1 MIEASK
7 EREAMEATKSKQ
19 ASPPGEQQG
28 NGDATA
34 SAVGESEAGQIKDP
48 RDEEIREL
56 KDRVLRLAAEMDN
69 TRKRLER
76 EKSDGISFA
85 NECLLRE
92 LLPVVDNLERAVGHA
107 EKETDCQSLLSGVRM
122 TMKAFLDVLAKFGC
136 APFESAGKVFDPNY
150 HEAILQR
157 EDPEKPGKTVLEEY
171 QKGYTLH
178 DRLLRPALVVVSGGG
193 NQQGEG

>member
-7 EREAMEATKSKQ
+7 EREAMEKTEMRQ
-19 ASPPGEQQG
+19 ASPPQEQPG
-28 NGDATA
+28 NEGVTV
-34 SAVGESEAGQIKDP
+34 SAVGESEAGQISDP
-48 RDEEIREL
+48 RDEEIKEL

-92 LLPVVDNLERAVGHA
+92 LLPVMDNLERAIEHA
-107 EKETDCQSLLSGVRM
+107 EKETDCQSLISGVRM
-122 TMKAFLDVLAKFGC
+122 TMKGFLDVLAKFGC
-136 APFESAGKVFDPNY
+136 APFESAGKAFDPNY

-178 DRLLRPALVVVSGGG
+178 DRLLRPALVVVSGSG
-193 NQQGEG
+193 NQEGEG